1 MKEFLKMCKIKLEP
15 RIKKGLHYI
24 TSEEFLI
31 FYLFDLLLI
40 FKIYR

>member
-1 MKEFLKMCKIKLEP
+1 MKEFLNVFKIKLEP
-15 RIKKGLHYI
+15 RIKKDLRYI
-24 TSEEFLI
+24 TPEEFII